1 MSEGGELVSTTEA
14 DTVELEKLAVV
25 IELMEERDQ
34 VEWELIEA
42 IAAKDT
48 RTATELRRDMRR
60 LTRSALAVLDG

>member
-1 MSEGGELVSTTEA
+1 MSEDAGCLGSTEA
-14 DTVELEKLAVV
+14 DTMELEKLAVV

-60 LTRSALAVLDG
+60 LTRSALAILDG